1 MRIKFTYL
9 LLLFCG
15 ICFAQNT
22 ISGTVV
28 DAQGNAIPGARVQ
41 ISTSTSVF
49 SYADFIGGF
58 SLKTQDPFP
67 ITLKATMLGYS
78 DNTIVVTEENKSG
91 IKIQLVEEAN
101 ELTEIV
107 VSASRTAERLIE
119 SPVTIE
125 RMNAREA
132 KNTSGATF
140 YESIENL
147 KEVHVNTGSLAF
159 KSINTRGFASAANP
173 RFMQL
178 VDGME
183 NTAPSLNVVIGNLVG
198 VSDLDVE
205 SVEILPGASS
215 ALYGANAFNGIMF
228 MNSISPFKKQGISAY
243 VKSGVTSQEAAGTN
257 SYYDF
262 GIRGAYKASEK
273 FAFKGNLTYLRASDW
288 IANDTRNV
296 SPIGQN
302 LSPNQFKDELNSYGD
317 EIFDFLAFI
326 PAPTLTEPNR
336 RTTIGLVSR
345 TPYNDKDLND
355 NRVENF
361 KVDASINYRPFE
373 NDVEIILQHKMGF
386 GTTNYSASDARTRLE
401 DFLLRQTKLELKGK
415 NYFLRAY
422 YTGQDSGDSYSMTR
436 AAWNINTQSKSN
448 ASWFKDF
455 ENAFIA
461 TEFSTGSTD
470 RAKTAEIARN
480 YADYNILPA
489 NFFIGPGNPLLAPT
503 GKARLDPSSKEY
515 KDAFFNIIASD
526 NNQTGAKFTDTSNF
540 YHTEGNYNFKD
551 VISFAEL
558 QLGGSYRLYNTNSR
572 GTVFT
577 DANDKIKVSEYG
589 VYSQLQKKLIND
601 RLKLTGSFRYDK
613 STNFQGNVSPRFS
626 MSYSFGKNKQRN
638 LRASFQTGFRNPTLQ
653 DQYLGINL
661 GALAQVGSAPDNF
674 SRFSEVLPTNKK
686 ISPVTVLGPIPA
698 NVTLSASDA
707 YNKSFSFSSVQ
718 DYIQSIFDNATDP
731 NKLRPVVV
739 AQVKPEKV
747 KSYELGYRADISSF
761 IIDLNGYYNNY
772 NDLITQKRV
781 ITPYYGNTNSGRTTP
796 EFQAAVTAIANKD
809 VRTYQVYT
817 NSITEVNSLGIGAG
831 VSKKL
836 GKYDLGLSYNYAE
849 LDYDST
855 VDRDFLPGFNT
866 PKSRVKFNFGNDKI
880 TERLGFNTNLRWNS
894 EYLWQSLSGTGIIPE
909 NVVFDA
915 QVNYSIPS
923 LNSFIKVGGTNLFGK
938 DYLQVLGAGQI
949 GQQIYASWTVNP

>member
-1 MRIKFTYL
+1 MKIKITYL

-15 ICFAQNT
+15 ICFSQNT

-28 DAQGNAIPGARVQ
+28 DAKGDAIPGARVQ
-41 ISTSTSVF
+41 IATSTSIF

-58 SLKTQDPFP
+58 SFKTQDAFP
-67 ITLKATMLGYS
+67 ITIKATMLGYS
-78 DNTIVVTEENKSG
+78 DNTIIVTEENKSN
-91 IKIQLVEEAN
+91 IRIQLVEEAN

-302 LSPNQFKDELNSYGD
+302 LPTSQFYDALNSYGD
-317 EIFDFLAFI
+317 EIFNFT
-326 PAPTLTEPNR
+326 PATPFTRN
-336 RTTIGLVSR
+336 INVGLVSR
-345 TPYNDKDLND
+345 TPYNDQDLND

-361 KVDASINYRPFE
+361 KVDASLNYRPFTN
-373 NDVEIILQHKMGF
+373 NDLEIILQHKMGF

-401 DFLLRQTKLELKGK
+401 DFLLRQTKLEFKGK
-415 NYFLRAY
+415 NYFLRGY

-436 AAWNINTQSKSN
+436 AAWNINTISKTN
-448 ASWFKDF
+448 EAWFKNFDD
-455 ENAFIA
+455 AFVEA
-461 TEFSTGSTD
+461 ELSLGSN
-470 RAKTAEIARN
+470 RERSAAIARQ
-480 YADYNILPA
+480 YADFNIVPSNVLKPDGTLLPV
-489 NFFIGPGNPLLAPT
+489 PT
-503 GKARLDPSSKEY
+503 GKVRLDPKSKEF
-515 KDAFFNIIASD
+515 KDAFYNIIASD
-526 NNQTGAKFTDTSNF
+526 DNQTGAKFTDTSNF

-577 DANDKIKVSEYG
+577 DEDDKIKISEYG

-601 RLKLTGSFRYDK
+601 RLKLTGSMRYDK
-613 STNFQGNVSPRFS
+613 STNFNGNVSPRFS

-674 SRFSEVLPTNKK
+674 AKFSEVLKTNKRFQP
-686 ISPVTVLGPIPA
+686 STALGPIPEF
-698 NVTLSASDA
+698 VTLTASDA
-707 YNKSFSFSSVQ
+707 YNNSFSYSSVQ
-718 DYIQSIFDNATDP
+718 NYIQAIFDGVTNP
-731 NKLRPVVV
+731 SSKLRATSV
-739 AQVKPEKV
+739 APVKPEKV

-761 IIDLNGYYNNY
+761 IIDLNGYYNTY
-772 NDLITQKRV
+772 NDFITQKRV
-781 ITPYYGNTNSGRTTP
+781 ITPYYGKTNAVIGTP
-796 EFQAAVTAIANKD
+796 EYSAAVTSIGNKD

-817 NSITEVNSLGIGAG
+817 NSITEVNSLGVGVG

-836 GKYDLGLSYNYAE
+836 GNYDLGVSYNHAE
-849 LDYDST
+849 IDYDRT
-855 VDRDFLPGFNT
+855 VDPDFLPGFNT

-880 TERLGFNTNLRWNS
+880 TERLGFNSNIRWNS
-894 EYLWQSLSGTGIIPE
+894 EYLWQNLAGTGLIPE

>member
-132 KNTSGATF
+132 KNASGATF

-302 LSPNQFKDELNSYGD
+302 LPPSQFYDAINAYGD
-317 EIFDFLAFI
+317 EIFTFI
-326 PAPTLTEPNR
+326 PASAATRGINV
-336 RTTIGLVSR
+336 GLVSR
-345 TPYNDKDLND
+345 TPYNDRDLND

-361 KVDASINYRPFE
+361 KVDASINYKPFE

-401 DFLLRQTKLELKGK
+401 DFLLRQTKLELRGK
-415 NYFLRAY
+415 NYFLRGY
-422 YTGQDSGDSYSMTR
+422 YTGQNSGDSYSMTR
-436 AAWNINTQSKSN
+436 AAWNINSQTKAN
-448 ASWFKDF
+448 DLWFRDF
-455 ENAFIA
+455 ATAFVAAELSGI
-461 TEFSTGSTD
+461 TD
-470 RAKTAEIARN
+470 RERTSVIARQ
-480 YADYNILPA
+480 YADYNIVPTNVFINTSGGLLPK
-489 NFFIGPGNPLLAPT
+489 PT
-503 GKARLDPSSKEY
+503 GNARLEPTSKEF
-515 KDAFFNIIASD
+515 KDLFYQIIASD
-526 NNQTGAKFTDTSNF
+526 DNQTGAKFTDTSNF

-577 DANDKIKVSEYG
+577 DANDKINVSEYG

-601 RLKLTGSFRYDK
+601 RLKLTGSMRYDK
-613 STNFQGNVSPRFS
+613 STNFVGNISPRFS

-661 GALAQVGSAPDNF
+661 GGLAQVGSAKDNLTKF
-674 SRFSEVLPTNKK
+674 TEVLTTTRAFNVNNSAGQPFPT
-686 ISPVTVLGPIPA
+686 T
-698 NVTLSASDA
+698 VTLTGLDA
-707 YNKSFSFSSVQ
+707 YNNSFSYSSVQ
-718 DYIQSIFDNATDP
+718 DYIQSIFDAKIDP
-731 NKLRPVVV
+731 SKLRPIQV

-761 IIDLNGYYNNY
+761 IIDLNGYYNTY
-772 NDLITQKRV
+772 NDFITQKRV
-781 ITPYYGNTNSGRTTP
+781 ITPYYGNTNASSKTSV
-796 EFQAAVTAIANKD
+796 EYLSAVTAIGNRD

-817 NSITEVNSLGIGAG
+817 NSITEVNSLGVGVG

-836 GKYDLGLSYNYAE
+836 GKYDVGVSYNHAE
-849 LDYDST
+849 IDYDRT
-855 VDRDFLPGFNT
+855 VDPDFFPGFNT